1 MAISEED
8 IERNRVRGQYTWS
21 YLLSYGDFCA
31 VRSLIS
37 GEALSDKHG
46 IPNGGFLSS
55 LSSIPPVG
63 PPISVL

>member
-46 IPNGGFLSS
+46 RPNNGFFCFLSS
-55 LSSIPPVG
+55 ISPVG